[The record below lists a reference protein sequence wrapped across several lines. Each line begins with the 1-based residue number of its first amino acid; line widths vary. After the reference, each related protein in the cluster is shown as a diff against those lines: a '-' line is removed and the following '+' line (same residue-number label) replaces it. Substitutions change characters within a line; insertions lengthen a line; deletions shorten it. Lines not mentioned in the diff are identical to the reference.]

1 MAKSSAAE
9 GVLLGFQKLKAA
21 LDVAFVEAQRSARNS
36 AAFPVPQSF
45 LNRRRHCCY
54 SKHACWQ
61 TILGGI

>member
-1 MAKSSAAE
+1 MSSAAE

-45 LNRRRHCCY
+45 LNR
-54 SKHACWQ
+54 
-61 TILGGI
+61 